1 MSITDCDCYHEL
13 VNMKEM
19 FKKKCFG
26 KANTGPHKYLRCQR
40 PEARGP
46 LGRILGG
53 LTCKKA
59 PLTYLPLSTPATV
72 HIITL
77 QTWGAESLFR
87 C

>member
-40 PEARGP
+40 PEDLLAGFWA
-46 LGRILGG
+46 G
-53 LTCKKA
+53 
-59 PLTYLPLSTPATV
+59 
-72 HIITL
+72 
-77 QTWGAESLFR
+77 
-87 C
+87 